1 MKKVRIDFDKTP
13 ISAQHCYGNRVFG
26 KRVIRYMSAKGKQY
40 KKELRETI
48 RNTLE
53 VLPLWGGDIEVKL
66 WLLFGD
72 KRRRDIDNYNKIILD
87 AMEGLIYK
95 DDTQIVKITINKL
108 KSEEGKIVIEVIENE

>member
-13 ISAQHCYGNRVFG
+13 ISTQHCYGNRVFG

-66 WLLFGD
+66 WLFFGD

>member
-13 ISAQHCYGNRVFG
+13 ISTQHCYGNRVFG

-66 WLLFGD
+66 WLFFGD

-95 DDTQIVKITINKL
+95 
-108 KSEEGKIVIEVIENE
+108 E

>member
-1 MKKVRIDFDKTP
+1 
-13 ISAQHCYGNRVFG
+13 
-26 KRVIRYMSAKGKQY
+26 MSAKGKQY

-66 WLLFGD
+66 WLFFGD

>member
-13 ISAQHCYGNRVFG
+13 ISTQHCYGNRVFG

-66 WLLFGD
+66 WLFFRD